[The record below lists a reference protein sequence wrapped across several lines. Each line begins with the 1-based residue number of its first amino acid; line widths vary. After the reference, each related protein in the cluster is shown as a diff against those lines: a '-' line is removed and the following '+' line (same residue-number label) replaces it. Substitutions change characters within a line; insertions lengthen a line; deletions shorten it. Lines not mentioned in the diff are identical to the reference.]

1 MKKKNWLPK
10 LEANKYN
17 YIYFATEEE
26 INSEMPLEFSI
37 QPDTI
42 IRVRMIFKGLDEYK
56 NIEEQMLE
64 PAPEREGFT
73 VVEWGGTELK
83 SDD

>member
-1 MKKKNWLPK
+1 
-10 LEANKYN
+10 
-17 YIYFATEEE
+17 
-26 INSEMPLEFSI
+26 MPLEFSI